1 MALSVF
7 PERMNPINP
16 EDVEASLRTLERYV
30 SYMVERVEFALSK
43 NFRTTTELGEAAE
56 ETAVSLEEAVE
67 SLRTINDAVSGLA
80 DDMDGKVDK
89 VPGKGLSTNDYTT
102 AEQTKLAG
110 IETGAE
116 VNAIETVKRNGTDL
130 PVTDKAVDIAVPVNT
145 SELTN
150 DSGFQT
156 AAEIADGYLP
166 LTGGTL
172 TGSLTLDPTGASGP
186 ILTLVNAEKSGVGP
200 SRMSLRKNASASAD
214 SGTFLTDLTWGNGS
228 AAQKQIQ
235 MVLRAA
241 SPNLSGLLYLSFRDG
256 AGGVTTYYIYGTH
269 NPPAVANVTGLE
281 ARLSAIEA
289 RLTALES

>member
-1 MALSVF
+1 MPLSVF

-30 SYMVERVEFALSK
+30 QYMTERVEFALSK

-67 SLRTINDAVSGLA
+67 SLRTINDAVSGLS
-80 DDMDGKVDK
+80 DDLDGKVDK
-89 VPGKGLSTNDYTT
+89 VLGKGLSTEDYTT

-116 VNAIETVKRNGTDL
+116 VNVIETVRRNGTDL
-130 PVTDKAVDIAVPVNT
+130 PVSGKAVDVSVPVKT

-156 AAEIADGYLP
+156 AAEIAGGYLP

-172 TGSLTLDPTGASGP
+172 TGSLTLDPTSGSIP
-186 ILTLVNAEKSGVGP
+186 ALTMVNAEKSGVGA
-200 SRMSLRKNASASAD
+200 SRMTLRKNASSSSD
-214 SGTFLTDLTWGNGS
+214 NGTHLTDYVWGDGS
-228 AAQKQIQ
+228 ATNARL
-235 MVLRAA
+235 VLVITRNVSQNA
-241 SPNLSGLLYLSFRDG
+241 NLIRLFKYD
-256 AGGVTTYYIYGTH
+256 AGGTYTTYQLYGQH
-269 NPPAVANVTGLE
+269 NLPAIANVTGLE